1 MKYLLNVTENYRVE
15 TEAEVEKLIQ
25 EAKESNQFILS
36 KYTSQ
41 FKEVKQKGE
50 VIEDYYKVSLTKE
63 FTKEKE
69 PDGCVTIEYNTN
81 TSAF

>member
-15 TEAEVEKLIQ
+15 SEAEVEKLIQ
-25 EAKESNQFILS
+25 EAKDSGEFILS

-41 FKEVKQKGE
+41 FKEQKQKGE
-50 VIEDYYKVSLTKE
+50 VVDSWFKVSLTKE

-69 PDGCVTIEYNTN
+69 PDGCTTIEYNTN
-81 TSAF
+81 ASAF